1 MHSAA
6 EASERLTMTTNGT
19 GIFYDGLTSDRHKVA
34 VEVAGDA
41 IEIKATDGAVKARWR
56 LDEVYPLATSNE
68 VLRIGVASAK
78 VAARL
83 EIHDSELSA
92 ALLARLKRTDRSG
105 LTDRRTRLKVVV
117 YSLAAIASLVGGA
130 IWGVPLLADRIAP
143 HLPLAWEIR
152 LGEAI
157 DAQVRRTIDPSNGKK
172 PFECAGGAAQAAAG
186 RDAFKKLVATLESA
200 AELPLP
206 LHALVVRSHDV
217 NAITLPGGRVYV
229 FEGLLAKAQKVDEV
243 GGVIG
248 HEIGHVVHR
257 DGTKAV
263 LEAAGLSLLFGMLL
277 GDFTGG
283 SAVIVAARTVLQTAY
298 SRSAEA
304 AADEFGARLMYK
316 VGGDPRALGA
326 ILLRVSDKPGI
337 APHFLLDHPEAQERA
352 NAIAKIGQP
361 SPMKALLTPAEWSAL
376 KGICTEDKTR

>member
-1 MHSAA
+1 MA
-6 EASERLTMTTNGT
+6 TNGT

-41 IEIKATDGAVKARWR
+41 IEIKASDGAVKARWR

-83 EIHDSELSA
+83 EIHDSELAA

-105 LTDRRTRLKVVV
+105 FTDQRTRLKVVA
-117 YSLAAIASLVGGA
+117 YSLAAIATLVGGA

-152 LGEAI
+152 LGQTI
-157 DAQVRRTIDPSNGKK
+157 DAQVRRALDPSNGKK
-172 PFECAGGAAQAAAG
+172 PFECPAGDAARTAAA
-186 RDAFKKLVATLESA
+186 RNAFKKLVSTLEDA

-206 LHALVVRSHDV
+206 LRALVVRSHEV
-217 NAITLPGGRVYV
+217 NAITLPGGRVYM
-229 FEGLLAKAQKVDEV
+229 FDGLLAKAENVDEV
-243 GGVIG
+243 AAVLG
-248 HEIGHVVHR
+248 HEIGHVMHR

-283 SAVIVAARTVLQTAY
+283 GAAVVAARHVLQTAY

-304 AADEFGARLMYK
+304 AADDFGARLMYK

-326 ILLRVSDKPGI
+326 ILLRVSDKPGS

-352 NAIAKIGQP
+352 AAIAKVGQP
-361 SPMKALLTPAEWSAL
+361 SPMKALLTPAEWNAL
-376 KGICTEDKTR
+376 KGICNEDKAR